1 MERGHEVVIVT
12 ARDEYSEALVRE
24 GVTLEEVVINRGG
37 LSPVSDA
44 RLLFRLA
51 AVYRRSR
58 PDIIHHFHGKP
69 VILGTLAARFTL
81 GGKVSVVN
89 TITGLG
95 HAFIS
100 GGFVR
105 LIAGMGYR
113 VMRYL
118 VDCIIFQNADDM
130 SLFRRNGWADSEKS
144 RLILSSGVD
153 TDRYKPAGKSGS
165 NPKSRVLFVGRL
177 LWQKGLGEYLK
188 AISLLKPKYQD
199 VSFEIAGEFDLI
211 HPDAVSEDVIRD
223 MENRG
228 EGRYLGY
235 LTNLDEVYPSVDL
248 IVLPS
253 YREGVPRVVLEAAA
267 CGVATVGADVP
278 GTREAIRD
286 GETGMLVPVKDVE
299 ALAAAIA
306 SLLDDREK
314 LKLLGANA
322 RKMIVQQFDIREI
335 TEKQITV
342 YTDLGLR

>member
-1 MERGHEVVIVT
+1 
-12 ARDEYSEALVRE
+12 
-24 GVTLEEVVINRGG
+24 
-37 LSPVSDA
+37 
-44 RLLFRLA
+44 
-51 AVYRRSR
+51 
-58 PDIIHHFHGKP
+58 
-69 VILGTLAARFTL
+69 
-81 GGKVSVVN
+81 
-89 TITGLG
+89 
-95 HAFIS
+95 
-100 GGFVR
+100 
-105 LIAGMGYR
+105 
-113 VMRYL
+113 
-118 VDCIIFQNADDM
+118 
-130 SLFRRNGWADSEKS
+130 
-144 RLILSSGVD
+144 
-153 TDRYKPAGKSGS
+153 
-165 NPKSRVLFVGRL
+165 RL